1 MSATKRRSAKKKII
15 IGFIIVL
22 ATLLLL
28 YGITLIIPFFEQKM
42 TPEETEYIAD
52 FNFYPADYSEDIFDD
67 TEYLALIQ
75 DGLILYDNNSNFATM
90 VDKDNATQFEEGV
103 DLLVDMVYAII
114 YGDVD
119 GYNECFS
126 EKYYENHSPKES
138 FTMQKIYN
146 GKLTYLSSEE
156 VAEDGV
162 TYTAYTYKISYYIH
176 ENNGTFRKDIGDKE
190 AREQYIVVSE
200 REGSMLI
207 DDIQYI
213 SFYN

>member
-1 MSATKRRSAKKKII
+1 MSATKIRAAKKKII
-15 IGFIIVL
+15 IGFIVVL
-22 ATLLLL
+22 TVLLLL

-52 FNFYPADYSEDIFDD
+52 FDFYPADYTEDIFED

-75 DGLILYDNNSNFATM
+75 DGFLLYDNNSNFATI
-90 VDKDNATQFEEGV
+90 VDKSNAVQFDEGV

-119 GYNECFS
+119 GYNSCFS
-126 EKYYENHSPKES
+126 EKYYEDHSPKEN

-146 GKLTYLSSEE
+146 GKLTYLSAED
-156 VAEDGV
+156 VTEDGV
-162 TYTAYTYKISYYIH
+162 TYTEYTYKISYYIH

-190 AREQYIVVSE
+190 AREQYIVICD

-213 SFYN
+213 RFYN